1 MHWIQKYI
9 LRQLATSEIC
19 RYSQLKPDG
28 VEGNLFMYHL
38 RVVTREGYVQKVAD
52 GYQLTASGKQFVDR
66 ISMEKFQP
74 RIQPK
79 IVTLLIVKNP
89 QGQLLLWRR
98 NKQPFIHKV
107 GFITGKIHLGE
118 SINEAA
124 NRELY
129 EKAGLTAKL
138 RHAGDGYLTVYEE
151 QELISQVMFHCFSG
165 KIASSEIPLEF
176 RKEVFWGEITE
187 QSSDLTPGAQEIY
200 ELAKNSKNGERFFA
214 EITK

>member
-1 MHWIQKYI
+1 M
-9 LRQLATSEIC
+9 C
-19 RYSQLKPDG
+19 RYSQLKPEG

-38 RVVTREGYVQKVAD
+38 RVVTRDGYVQKVAG

-79 IVTLLIVKNP
+79 IVTLLIVKNL

-118 SINEAA
+118 GIDQAA
-124 NRELY
+124 NRELQ
-129 EKAGLTAKL
+129 EKAGLTAQL
-138 RHAGDGYLTVYEE
+138 HHAGDGYLTVYEDR
-151 QELISQVMFHCFSG
+151 ELISQVLFHCFVGETST
-165 KIASSEIPLEF
+165 SDIPEEF
-176 RKEVFWGEITE
+176 RKEVFWGEISN

-200 ELAKNSKNGERFFA
+200 ELAKNSKNSEHFFA